1 MKGRSIGEAEALLGL
16 PASTLRFWEKEV
28 AFLSPRKDL
37 FGRRVYSDLDLCL
50 LSRLKHLAL
59 ERGMGLGAAARL
71 MEEDF
76 IKADSSLKAEL
87 TALRAE
93 LIRLRA
99 ELLAA
104 RVAEPIP
111 RQSEGSGEL
120 RPEGETRG

>member
-1 MKGRSIGEAEALLGL
+1 MRGRSIGEAEALLGL

-50 LSRLKHLAL
+50 ISRLKHLAL

-71 MEEDF
+71 MEEESLQ
-76 IKADSSLKAEL
+76 ADPGMKAEFN
-87 TALRAE
+87 ALRSE

-99 ELLAA
+99 DLL
-104 RVAEPIP
+104 
-111 RQSEGSGEL
+111 
-120 RPEGETRG
+120 ETRGLEFSQTEGENHG